1 MGGWDATGFR
11 VYKGSTIVTESRTQ
25 LVLFVWVTKTRT
37 VTTERAE
44 WLGLTQAGAAAK
56 AATATWTITSREV
69 MGPSAQWRVVEEKI
83 TYGAW
88 S

>member
-11 VYKGSTIVTESRTQ
+11 VYKGKTPVIEPRVV
-25 LVLFVWVTKTRT
+25 LVGITWTAQTRT

-56 AATATWTITSREV
+56 GATATWTITSREV

>member
-11 VYKGSTIVTESRTQ
+11 VYKGSTPVIEPRTALIGLTWTAQ
-25 LVLFVWVTKTRT
+25 TRT

-44 WLGLTQAGAAAK
+44 WLGLTQAGALALTP
-56 AATATWTITSREV
+56 TAGWTVTGVDRI
-69 MGPSAQWRVVEEKI
+69 GPSDQWRVVEEKK